1 MPLPDRLSA
10 PELPA
15 GATLPAPTGRRRATR
30 TVAFAALLLG
40 GAALGLSPIF
50 VRLADVGPGASAFW
64 RLALALPFLWGWV
77 LVRERERARPRA
89 AGRLLAAAVLAGFF
103 FAGDLAVWH
112 WSIVY
117 TTVANA
123 TLLANFA
130 PIFVTLGGWWL
141 FGNRVSGA
149 FVAAMVV
156 ALAGTTLLVGPSF
169 AFGGTRLAGDALG
182 LLTAVFYAGYM
193 LSVSRARAGVST
205 ARLMAL
211 STTVSVVLLLPVA
224 ALSPQPMLPAGA
236 AGWGVLFALAL
247 VSQVLGQS
255 LIAYAFAHLSAA
267 FSSLAVLTQPVV
279 ATALAWLLFA
289 EVLAWPQLL
298 GGVLVLAGI
307 VAARRT
313 A

>member
-1 MPLPDRLSA
+1 MSPADRPASPDLPSVA
-10 PELPA
+10 
-15 GATLPAPTGRRRATR
+15 PAPAAPAPSRAPR
-30 TVAFAALLLG
+30 TLAFAALLLG

-50 VRLADVGPGASAFW
+50 VRLADVGPAASAFW
-64 RLALALPFLWGWV
+64 RLALALPFLWLWL
-77 LVRERERARPRA
+77 LVRERARPRA
-89 AGRLLAAAVLAGFF
+89 AAGLLAAAVLAGFF
-103 FAGDLAVWH
+103 FAADLAVWH

-141 FGNRVSGA
+141 FGQRASGA
-149 FVAAMVV
+149 FLAAMIV

-169 AFGGTRLAGDALG
+169 GLGGTRLAGDALG

-193 LSVSRARAGVST
+193 LSIKRARAGVST
-205 ARLMAL
+205 ALLMAA
-211 STTVSVVLLLPVA
+211 STTVSVLALWPVA
-224 ALSPQPMLPAGA
+224 ALAPQPMLPASA
-236 AGWGVLFALAL
+236 AGWAVLLGLAL

-279 ATALAWLLFA
+279 ATALAWLLFG
-289 EVLAWPQLL
+289 EVLAWAQLL
-298 GGVLVLAGI
+298 GGALVLTGI
-307 VAARRT
+307 LMARRT
-313 A
+313 G